1 MILAGPVALSGS
13 LGRGAAAAYFG
24 HRTDAKQVP
33 QVSLGARP
41 YIPPCCTARLGHLP
55 QALRAADHRPPLPRR
70 RQSPSGCAR
79 SWHLRGSA
87 RCLPLRRPL
96 QLRDPRDRGHQPE
109 DRRRSTGK
117 STAAQLRAWLRHK
130 SLPQDDPEQCP
141 LDISKGKERLAW
153 ERTVRI
159 DEALEHTIAYLKEL
173 LSTERRV
180 ARQAA
185 D

>member
-1 MILAGPVALSGS
+1 M
-13 LGRGAAAAYFG
+13 
-24 HRTDAKQVP
+24 
-33 QVSLGARP
+33 
-41 YIPPCCTARLGHLP
+41 
-55 QALRAADHRPPLPRR
+55 
-70 RQSPSGCAR
+70 
-79 SWHLRGSA
+79 
-87 RCLPLRRPL
+87 
-96 QLRDPRDRGHQPE
+96 
-109 DRRRSTGK
+109 
-117 STAAQLRAWLRHK
+117 RAWLRHK